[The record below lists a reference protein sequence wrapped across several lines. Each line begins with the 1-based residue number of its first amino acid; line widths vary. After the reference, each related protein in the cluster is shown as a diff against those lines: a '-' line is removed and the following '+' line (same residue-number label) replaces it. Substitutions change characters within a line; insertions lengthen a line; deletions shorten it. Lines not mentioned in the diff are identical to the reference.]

1 MRFPIQVISDIH
13 LEFYRSFPRIPPAP
27 DTDILILA
35 GDIGTL
41 EKEALLTDFLGYCSA
56 NWKHV
61 LYVPGN
67 HELYHSRKTHGAI
80 IERLREITK
89 LFPNVHFLVNNWVII
104 DVTMK
109 DLNGMSFPIQFF
121 GTPLFPR
128 ITGEMSERMNDFIK
142 IRSKDE
148 RGWTTP
154 ITPEQ
159 WNIELHEPQHTWLMA
174 SLRER
179 IESVPFLPLVVITHY
194 PPIRDGTSHPRFSS
208 EPDAMKQYFSSDL
221 ETEITAVLPE
231 YSVVISGHTHYSYDF
246 VREKNIRFISRAMG
260 YPDEISETGFM
271 EHGSDGLEIVVSDVK
286 PSLLD

>member
-1 MRFPIQVISDIH
+1 MSTIEMRIQVFSDIH

-27 DTDILILA
+27 DTDILVLA

-41 EKEALLTDFLGYCSA
+41 EKEALLRDFLGYCSA

-67 HELYHSRKTHGAI
+67 HELYHSRKTHGSI
-80 IERLREITK
+80 IGRLREITS
-89 LFPNVHFLVNNWVII
+89 LFPNVHFLVNNKVTI
-104 DVTMK
+104 DVTMTN
-109 DLNGMSFPIQFF
+109 LNGMSMPIQFF

-128 ITGEMSERMNDFIK
+128 ITGEMSELMTDFIK
-142 IRSKDE
+142 IHSKDE
-148 RGWTTP
+148 RGWTMP

-159 WNIELHEPQHTWLMA
+159 WNTELHEPQYTWLMS
-174 SLRER
+174 SLREHT
-179 IESVPFLPLVVITHY
+179 ESLPVVVITHY
-194 PPIRDGTSHPRFSS
+194 PPIREGTSHPRFSS
-208 EPDAMKQYFSSDL
+208 EPDAIKQYFSSDL

-231 YSVVISGHTHYSYDF
+231 HSAVISGHTHYCYDF

-260 YPDEISETGFM
+260 YPDEIRETGFM
-271 EHGSDGLEIVVSDVK
+271 EHGANGLEIVVSEVK